1 MNMEEKKEHTDVY
14 KTLRFLKHE
23 LENFGDITRQLKPS
37 SGEIPTLEGI
47 DIYGEAIPFNGV
59 AGGDHIIYIDF
70 NKRYDLDLR
79 IEEAQK
85 NNRPEVVEKLLLN
98 KRRAGVMVA
107 DASGHNITDA
117 LLAAMLH
124 QAFLTGVQYE
134 LKHHGEVTV
143 ELFEILNSRF
153 FNSSSLTK
161 FITLIYGEISDA
173 GKFRFIT
180 AGHPLPIVF
189 TNKDNRLIKV
199 CFERMY
205 RFPPIGT
212 LPSGEDVDCERNFSR
227 RGYKRKYSIHEINLM
242 GPGDILL
249 LYSDGFSEHRNDQEV
264 YYFSRRLQETLMRI
278 KNGSAREIYSNL
290 KDDLLQF
297 AAPSDDLTFVV
308 IKKI

>member
-1 MNMEEKKEHTDVY
+1 MEEKKEHTDVY

-23 LENFGDITRQLKPS
+23 LENFGDIARQLKPS
-37 SGEIPTLEGI
+37 SGEIPMLEGI
-47 DIYGEAIPFNGV
+47 EIYGEAVPLNGI
-59 AGGDHIIYIDF
+59 AGGDHIIYVDF
-70 NKRYDLDLR
+70 NKRYDLGQR
-79 IEEAQK
+79 IMEAEK
-85 NNRPEVVEKLLLN
+85 NNRPEVAEKLKLN
-98 KRRAGVMVA
+98 KQRAGILLA
-107 DASGHNITDA
+107 DASGHNVTDA

-161 FITLIYGEISDA
+161 FITLIYGEISEA
-173 GKFRFIT
+173 GKFRFIN

-189 TNKDNRLIKV
+189 SSKNDKLIKV

-227 RGYKRKYSIHEINLM
+227 LGYKRKYSVHEINM
-242 GPGDILL
+242 VGSGDILL

-264 YYFSRRLQETLMRI
+264 YYFSRHLRETLMRI
-278 KNGSAREIYSNL
+278 KNGSAREIYFNL
-290 KDDLLQF
+290 KDDLFNF
-297 AAPSDDLTFVV
+297 ANPTDDLSFVV
-308 IKKI
+308 IKKK